1 MEGSI
6 FEPIIGKLR
15 ELKVYSRQ
23 TADGR
28 GSVSFRNFVIEFPV
42 NSNLTV
48 GKLLAVR
55 AINNDYVILEVTDI
69 LPVHYGMI
77 NLDSSIPREI
87 RDEVMKK
94 VEENWGKSDT
104 ESWLDIYAYPIGYLL
119 KIDDNSNKI
128 TFYKGYSPPIP
139 GSTVHVFSKDLYQNF
154 VCEGKGEN
162 IGKIIGE
169 DVDLKI
175 DIDKAINYHIGIFA
189 FTGSGKSNLTSILV
203 RRILRKNVK
212 VVIFDISLEYAVLLI
227 DLLLNQKSRL
237 ITTERLPINN
247 NDASR
252 RFIRTHV
259 IPEEL
264 SDFKNEIMRISAE
277 IYNQGKMRQ
286 LYVPPEGSTYLT
298 YGEIIDMVRAQ
309 INDKYTA
316 FAQKPLFGLLLKRI
330 DEVMRENKLSKEDIA
345 DTTLNPIIEEVEELG
360 KTSGLKENA
369 SIFAFLNSLKL
380 YLSSEIK
387 EGEEY
392 DIEKLAIEIMNNDDN
407 SPKLFIIELSNM
419 EEARSIVAQ
428 LINTVMARRKRSY
441 STTPILFVLDEAQ
454 EFIPFDTRQK
464 DNSEL
469 SSNAVEKLLRHGRKY
484 HLHGLISTQ
493 RLAYLNTNVL
503 QQLHTYFIS
512 TLPRP
517 YDRQLISETFGISDA
532 LMDRTLDLEVGQWLL
547 ISFKAAL
554 SHDVPVFF
562 TAPNNFNELKES
574 LQNSRSSSSIG

>member
-1 MEGSI
+1 MEEGL
-6 FEPIIGKLR
+6 FEQTIGKLR

-28 GSVSFRNFVIEFPV
+28 GSVSFRSFIIEFPV
-42 NSNLTV
+42 NSNLSA
-48 GKLLAVR
+48 GKLLAVK
-55 AINNDYVILEVTDI
+55 AINNDYLILEVTDI

-77 NLDSSIPREI
+77 NLDNSIPREI

-94 VEENWGKSDT
+94 VEESWGKSDD
-104 ESWLDIYAYPIGYLL
+104 ESWLDVYAYPIGYLL
-119 KIDDNSNKI
+119 KFNNNIE
-128 TFYKGYSPPIP
+128 FYKGYSPPIP
-139 GSTVHVFSKDLYQNF
+139 GSTVYIFSKSLYENF
-154 VCEGKGEN
+154 VCEKNGEK
-162 IGKIIGE
+162 IGTIIGE
-169 DVDLKI
+169 NADLRI
-175 DIDKAINYHIGIFA
+175 NLDKAINYHIGVFA
-189 FTGSGKSNLTSILV
+189 FTGSGKSNLTSTLI
-203 RRILRKNVK
+203 RRILKKNVK
-212 VVIFDISLEYAVLLI
+212 VVVFDISLEYGILLL
-227 DLLLNQKSRL
+227 DLLLNENSRL
-237 ITTERLPINN
+237 ITTERLPINSI
-247 NDASR
+247 DAGR

-264 SDFKNEIMRISAE
+264 LDLKDEIMKISSE
-277 IYNQGKMRQ
+277 IYNQGKMKQ

-316 FAQKPLFGLLLKRI
+316 FAQKPLFGLLLKKI
-330 DEVMRENKLSKEDIA
+330 DEIMRENKLSKEDIA
-345 DTTLNPIIEEVEELG
+345 DNTLNPALEEIEELG
-360 KTSGLKENA
+360 KSSGLKENA
-369 SIFAFLNSLKL
+369 SIFAFLNSLKV
-380 YLSSEIK
+380 YLSSEVK

-392 DIEKLAIEIMNNDDN
+392 DIEKLAIEIMDNDQN
-407 SPKLFIIELSNM
+407 SPKLFILELSNM

-428 LINTVMARRKRSY
+428 LINTIMARRKRSY

-464 DNSEL
+464 DYSEL

-574 LQNSRSSSSIG
+574 FQNSRSSSSIG